1 MFISIVHSHPTLF
14 YFKIF
19 LDLLDGGMQN
29 VYLHVGSSET
39 DRFYLLRPLRFFF
52 LCEMEFVVSP
62 GAVFGLHVN
71 HLALHLLILTTG
83 GMRRMLFVI

>member
-29 VYLHVGSSET
+29 VFKASP
-39 DRFYLLRPLRFFF
+39 R
-52 LCEMEFVVSP
+52 CP
-62 GAVFGLHVN
+62 GARLN
-71 HLALHLLILTTG
+71 LAALPA
-83 GMRRMLFVI
+83 